1 VQCQAEYGAEIPKR
15 LKRLIQRSRRSKGAL
30 RSLEKVLLEDQQF
43 RSLIGTTQAIDII
56 QGASCFLFIFILFS
70 VVFHVNYGWCV
81 GGVKSNALPEQAYAI
96 VNHRISTQR
105 CAPRP
110 LNN

>member
-56 QGASCFLFIFILFS
+56 QGASFFFFFFFFFWLF
-70 VVFHVNYGWCV
+70 
-81 GGVKSNALPEQAYAI
+81 
-96 VNHRISTQR
+96 
-105 CAPRP
+105 
-110 LNN
+110 